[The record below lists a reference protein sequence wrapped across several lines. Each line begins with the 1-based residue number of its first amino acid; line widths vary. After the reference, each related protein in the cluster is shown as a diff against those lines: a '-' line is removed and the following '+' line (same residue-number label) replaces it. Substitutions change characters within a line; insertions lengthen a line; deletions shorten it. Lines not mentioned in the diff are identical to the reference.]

1 MREAGSDY
9 RFASLAELG
18 CTAFDAR
25 SFEVVAGAVDG
36 DAAAVDFATGVAP
49 MDD

>member
-25 SFEVVAGAVDG
+25 SFEVVAGAVD
-36 DAAAVDFATGVAP
+36 FATGVAP

>member
-9 RFASLAELG
+9 RFASLAEPG
-18 CTAFDAR
+18 CTALDAR
-25 SFEVVAGAVDG
+25 AFEVVAGAVDG
-36 DAAAVDFATGVAP
+36 DAAAIEFATGIAP